1 MAQPSK
7 GEGMSNEQ
15 TTIPPAKGRLAS
27 IPGVLLRAAES
38 CESHR
43 DSKYLG
49 WGLRELNKHLH
60 CLHEEPTLET
70 LHQFLSLW
78 RP

>member
-1 MAQPSK
+1 VSK
-7 GEGMSNEQ
+7 SSFPIIPQRPGMC
-15 TTIPPAKGRLAS
+15 AS
-27 IPGVLLRAAES
+27 IPGVLLRAAEA
-38 CESHR
+38 CEAHR

-60 CLHEEPTLET
+60 ELHGEPTEET
-70 LHQFLSLW
+70 LHSFLGLW

>member
-1 MAQPSK
+1 MTGTKTEPI
-7 GEGMSNEQ
+7 
-15 TTIPPAKGRLAS
+15 IPAAKGMCAS
-27 IPGVLLRAAES
+27 IPGVLLRAAEA

-49 WGLRELNKHLH
+49 WGLRELDKHLH
-60 CLHEEPTLET
+60 DLHSDPTIET
-70 LHQFLSLW
+70 LHSFLSLW